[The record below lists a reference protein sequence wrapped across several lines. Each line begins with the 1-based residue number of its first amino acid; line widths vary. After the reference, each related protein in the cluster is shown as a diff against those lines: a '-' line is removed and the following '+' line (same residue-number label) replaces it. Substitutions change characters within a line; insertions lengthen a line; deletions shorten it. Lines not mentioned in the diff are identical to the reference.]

1 MSSEHHRP
9 HTTNTHGRGGRF
21 QTIVYI
27 TSLIQLEPSD
37 AVDRKPLGRYTAI
50 VATLDLGP
58 TNARIPEDAYRYIIR
73 CIARGCSIPIGIELA
88 ARTERW
94 GRLPSPDGV
103 IAWAQETPERS
114 KLYALAR
121 ETAAELG
128 AAELQHIADSAL
140 DGVTDDPGT
149 MNAKVGHARLKLDA
163 RKWTAAKMLPH
174 RYGDRIAHE
183 HSGNVTISLDTGI
196 RRIDGPIID
205 ASIRNASLLDDAPT
219 SLLADASD
227 ASESIAP
234 MVRAVSLLD

>member
-1 MSSEHHRP
+1 MRE
-9 HTTNTHGRGGRF
+9 
-21 QTIVYI
+21 
-27 TSLIQLEPSD
+27 L
-37 AVDRKPLGRYTAI
+37 RYTAC
-50 VATLDLGP
+50 VATLDLEP
-58 TNARIPEDAYRYIIR
+58 TNARIPEEAYRYVIR
-73 CIARGCSIPIGIELA
+73 CISRGCSITIGIELA

-94 GRLPSPDGV
+94 PRLPSPDGV

-140 DGVTDDPGT
+140 DGVSDDPGT

-174 RYGDRIAHE
+174 RYGDRMQHE

-196 RRIDGPIID
+196 RRIEGTLID
-205 ASIRNASLLDDAPT
+205 ATVRTASLLDDAPT
-219 SLLADASD
+219 SLLADAGD
-227 ASESIAP
+227 QGESLAP
-234 MVRAVSLLD
+234 SVRASSLLD